1 MFSSVL
7 LALHLEMLRWVLVQH
22 LDNLDCRY
30 CSSLCF
36 LLCPA
41 AGPGT
46 CFFTL
51 CRASFLHFC
60 SVWAC
65 LVKMA
70 AVVQCG
76 DDENLKKSSLLKNN
90 WLAASSQEKFASC
103 VINVPEKPTGPAAVL
118 GSCFLAPACFFLI
131 GWSKIWL
138 DLARRLKTTQ
148 SAHCNRLKCIRVLP
162 VSSDSF
168 LLNKLLYL
176 FSFSQSVARNRNRL
190 SASLTLQ
197 YSLASSV

>member
-1 MFSSVL
+1 MFV
-7 LALHLEMLRWVLVQH
+7 AVH
-22 LDNLDCRY
+22 
-30 CSSLCF
+30 
-36 LLCPA
+36 PA

-51 CRASFLHFC
+51 CRASVLHFC

-76 DDENLKKSSLLKNN
+76 DWWEPEEVQLAKKIIDWLHRHKKSLPRVSSAYQRSQQVQLQFWDPGFYLLRV
-90 WLAASSQEKFASC
+90 S
-103 VINVPEKPTGPAAVL
+103 
-118 GSCFLAPACFFLI
+118 LI
-131 GWSKIWL
+131 GWSKIWW
-138 DLARRLKTTQ
+138 DLARRLITTQ
-148 SAHCNRLKCIRVLP
+148 SAHCNRLKCSRVLP

-176 FSFSQSVARNRNRL
+176 FSFSQSIARNRNRL